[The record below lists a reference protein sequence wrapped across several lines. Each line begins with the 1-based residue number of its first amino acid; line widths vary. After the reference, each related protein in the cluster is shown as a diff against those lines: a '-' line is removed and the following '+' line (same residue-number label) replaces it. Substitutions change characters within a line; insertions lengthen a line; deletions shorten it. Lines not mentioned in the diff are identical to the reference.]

1 MRKCLILGLALLCA
15 VNFTHAQDLD
25 LPFCTPEQWEKM
37 TEIRPRF
44 DEVDALFES
53 VETENDFLGYFAAAI
68 DLRNDLWRD
77 PPLCEPYIEIATL
90 VGQISNDNVILNP
103 MYWFYTGDND
113 TDRRLGGD
121 EWSAGELAYLFG
133 LGAKSI
139 ASALGLGPWEAS
151 DENSEIPAACSYVQ
165 KQRIIRAKRQDYV
178 NILRGGFAVDTIE
191 DLLRFDDEQLAFR
204 ATAFVDLPLCADAY
218 NAAMQVTHISADFVA
233 AHALAFS
240 GVAPASNPSLQQIVG
255 HIGQLPAWIIPREYL
270 DPARVRRLFD
280 YNLPQCTEAQ
290 LAEVAG
296 ISHPLLGIAGEFDES
311 AITAATR
318 QQMLAY
324 ATIEIAWRAENL
336 SRFPKCAEAYEI
348 ALLMSQTGTDVA
360 VAAAI
365 AVSGAPRDE
374 NLYLDQVLRGI
385 EALQLRLAQL
395 PETTVSGSAAAAN
408 TYSLPPC
415 TIPQL
420 RVMGDMVVVP
430 YYEAAQN
437 ALKIDGADAVSRYAE
452 VQFAWRANNLRYLP
466 ACSGAIDFA
475 YLFNSHTDNIIA
487 AYALG
492 VYPRVI
498 AEANPYVKENDA
510 FRDRF
515 DVLVA
520 DLVALAPELK
530 L

>member
-1 MRKCLILGLALLCA
+1 MRKLLVLFAVLICT
-15 VNFTHAQDLD
+15 VNFTRAQDAD
-25 LPFCTPEQWEKM
+25 LPLCSAEQWNKM
-37 TEIRPRF
+37 EEIIPRF
-44 DEVDALFES
+44 DEMDVLLDS
-53 VETENDFLGYFAAAI
+53 METEADLLAFIEAALTLRI
-68 DLRNDLWRD
+68 DLWSA
-77 PPLCEPYIEIATL
+77 PPLCQPYIEFATIAS
-90 VGQISNDNVILNP
+90 GIINDNVILNA
-103 MYWFYTGDND
+103 MYLFHPDDSD
-113 TDRRLGGD
+113 TKRLLGG
-121 EWSAGELAYLFG
+121 EAWSANELVHLFG
-133 LGAKSI
+133 LGAKTI
-139 ASALGLGPWEAS
+139 ASHLGLGPWEAS
-151 DENSEIPAACSYVQ
+151 DDDDAIPAICSEVQ
-165 KQRIIRAKRQDYV
+165 KQRIIRAKRQAYV
-178 NILRGGFAVDTIE
+178 NILRGAFSVDTVE

-204 ATAFVDLPLCADAY
+204 QTAYADLPLCAEAY
-218 NAAMQVTHISADFVA
+218 DLAQRMRHISADFVA

-240 GVAPASNPSLQQIVG
+240 GVAPASNPSLQQILG
-255 HIGQLPAWIIPREYL
+255 HIGQLPAWIIPREYR

-280 YNLPQCTEAQ
+280 NNLPKCTDAQ

-348 ALLMSQTGTDVA
+348 ALLMSQTGTDIV

-365 AVSGAPRDE
+365 AISGAPRAE
-374 NLYLDQVLRGI
+374 NLYLDQVMRGI

-395 PETTVSGSAAAAN
+395 PGTTVAGSAAAAN
-408 TYSLPPC
+408 TYTLPPC

-420 RVMGDMVVVP
+420 RVMGEMVVVP

-437 ALKIDGADAVSRYAE
+437 ALKIDGTDAVIRYAE

-492 VYPRVI
+492 VYARVI

-515 DVLVA
+515 DRLVA